1 MERNRIEKP
10 QYSLEELKELASG
23 FNINPVLKHHAYQNK
38 PLDFTT
44 AYLLGVY
51 AIFPYRS
58 ELNDVFRQEK
68 IIAEKQSI
76 AALCALHNKETYR
89 KPEVSEQ
96 IAGIVAA
103 VFDYDIG
110 LSEYGFLR
118 PNLEFVM
125 DNCGMGG
132 DLYRTANVSTISALI
147 ASADEIPM
155 AKHGS
160 PGNTDST
167 GSSDFLEYMGVNLFA
182 NKRMVEKALVKF
194 NFGYTDALDTGYKV
208 IHTQTHNSAHLAH
221 MNDIIGPVT
230 NPLHP
235 KLMKARVLGVNH
247 LIKPEIVA
255 DAYLILNRRGV
266 TSLKHGLFVRGFVT
280 KERDG
285 GIDEVS
291 IFQGGTIV
299 AELKGN
305 KIETYELHAD
315 DFGLKTGI
323 YYEPPRG
330 KKEKAEFGKMILQ
343 GKVTDSARDLILAN
357 TAVLEYLA
365 HGITLK
371 DGVEK
376 ARNVLESQKPL
387 KNLREYCKFVK
398 QN

>member
-1 MERNRIEKP
+1 MEKEKR
-10 QYSLEELKELASG
+10 QYSLDELKEMAKEFSV
-23 FNINPVLKHHAYQNK
+23 NQILKHHAYQNK
-38 PLDFTT
+38 PLDFET
-44 AYLLGVY
+44 AYLLGIY
-51 AIFPYRS
+51 TIFPYRP
-58 ELNDVFRQEK
+58 ELNGIFNQEK
-68 IIAEKQSI
+68 NIAEKQSI

-89 KPEVSEQ
+89 KLEASEQ

-118 PNLEFVM
+118 PNLESVM

-147 ASADEIPM
+147 ASADGIPM

-167 GSSDFLEYMGVNLFA
+167 GSSDFLECMRVNLFA
-182 NKRMVEKALVKF
+182 DKRKVEEALEKF
-194 NFGYTDALDTGYKV
+194 HFGYTDALDTRYKV
-208 IHTQTHNSAHLAH
+208 IHTQTHKSAHLAH
-221 MNDIIGPVT
+221 MNDIIGPIT

-235 KLMKARVLGVNH
+235 KLMKKRVLGVNH
-247 LIKPEIVA
+247 LIKPETVA
-255 DAYLILNRRGV
+255 DAYLILNRREI

-299 AELKGN
+299 AELKGS

-357 TAVLEYLA
+357 TAILEYLA

-387 KNLREYCKFVK
+387 KNLREYCEFVK

>member
-1 MERNRIEKP
+1 MERKRIEKP

-23 FNINPVLKHHAYQNK
+23 FNINQVLKHHAYQNK
-38 PLDFTT
+38 PVDFTT

-68 IIAEKQSI
+68 ITAEKQSI
-76 AALCALHNKETYR
+76 AALCALHNRETYR
-89 KPEVSEQ
+89 KPKVSEQ
-96 IAGIVAA
+96 IAGILAA

-110 LSEYGFLR
+110 LSEYGFLL
-118 PNLEFVM
+118 PAVKFAM

-132 DLYRTANVSTISALI
+132 DLFRTPNVSTISALI
-147 ASADEIPM
+147 AAADGIPM

-167 GSSDFLEYMGVNLFA
+167 GSSDFLGYMGVNLFA
-182 NKRMVEKALVKF
+182 DKRMVEKALKKF
-194 NFGYTDALDTGYKV
+194 HFGYTDALDTRYKV

-221 MNDIIGPVT
+221 MNDLIGPVT

-247 LIKPEIVA
+247 LIKPEVVA
-255 DAYLILNRRGV
+255 DAYLILNKRGI

-291 IFQGGTIV
+291 TFQGGTII

-323 YYEPPRG
+323 YKEPPRG
-330 KKEKAEFGKMILQ
+330 KKEKAEFGKQILQ
-343 GKVTDSARDLILAN
+343 GKVNNFAKDLILAN
-357 TAVLEYLA
+357 TAILEYLA
-365 HGITLK
+365 YGISLK
-371 DGVEK
+371 DGVDK
-376 ARNVLESQKPL
+376 ARNVLESRRPL
-387 KNLREYCKFVK
+387 KNLQEYCKFVK
-398 QN
+398 